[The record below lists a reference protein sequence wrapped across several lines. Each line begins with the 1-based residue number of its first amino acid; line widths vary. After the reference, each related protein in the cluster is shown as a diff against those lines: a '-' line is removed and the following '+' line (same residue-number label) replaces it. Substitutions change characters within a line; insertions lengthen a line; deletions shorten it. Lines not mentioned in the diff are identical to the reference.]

1 MWTSNKVQTIQLL
14 LLQQQQQQQKGSNHM
29 TENSISST
37 TIFKLDPVLGS
48 TSITD

>member
-14 LLQQQQQQQKGSNHM
+14 LLQQQQQQKGSNHM

>member
-14 LLQQQQQQQKGSNHM
+14 LLQQQQQKGSNHM

>member
-14 LLQQQQQQQKGSNHM
+14 LLQQQQQKSSNHM